1 MECEHLRGTMLD
13 AAAEQIARSPGF
25 ERHLRCSE
33 QFDDLCKTVQ
43 LLDESSVR
51 DPSPHIDAALR
62 TRLLETKPTL
72 RRNWWSS
79 FSFSAAAARF
89 AGLLFVGAVV
99 VKHSLLRKDSAR
111 SKSELMAPQGTAVG
125 DLQAL
130 EDKGDL
136 YDSDLLDE
144 LAVDQPITTNSN

>member
-25 ERHLRCSE
+25 ERHLRTCLRCSE
-33 QFDDLCKTVQ
+33 QFDDLCTTMQ
-43 LLDESSVR
+43 
-51 DPSPHIDAALR
+51 
-62 TRLLETKPTL
+62 
-72 RRNWWSS
+72 
-79 FSFSAAAARF
+79 AAAASF

-136 YDSDLLDE
+136 YDSE
-144 LAVDQPITTNSN
+144 ST